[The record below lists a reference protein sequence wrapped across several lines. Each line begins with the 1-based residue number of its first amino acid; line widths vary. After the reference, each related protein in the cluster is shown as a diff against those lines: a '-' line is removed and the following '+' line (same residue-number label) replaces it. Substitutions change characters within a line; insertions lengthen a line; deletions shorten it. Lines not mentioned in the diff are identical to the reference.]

1 MRFGW
6 IVDASRQADCSQGRF
21 VEAADMPLAVVHLA
35 CDFLYGQTVY
45 VPVFQHQLGFR
56 IGETADG
63 VVDGPSQAQ
72 KPVHFLGNPRLPK
85 EDVLPGARS
94 VGMKLCWVSMARAGE
109 RRLGGT
115 RNWMSAR

>member
-1 MRFGW
+1 
-6 IVDASRQADCSQGRF
+6 
-21 VEAADMPLAVVHLA
+21 MPLAVVHLA

-72 KPVHFLGNPRLPK
+72 KPVHLLGNPRLPK
-85 EDVLPGARS
+85 EDVLPGAES
-94 VGMKLCWVSMARAGE
+94 SFSGDEAL
-109 RRLGGT
+109 LGQHGQS
-115 RNWMSAR
+115 R